1 MAGTHQGSIETRYS
15 WVVAITAVTMLSL
28 AAGGPIT
35 VVVGLVQI
43 AEDFGSGRSLPSL
56 ANSLA
61 YFGTAIGGMV
71 CGVMVA
77 RFCQRL
83 VAMIGGIAVALGL
96 MLASFGESWALLVG
110 LGLGVGLFCNGALFP
125 PMLAYVSLWF
135 DRRR

>member
-1 MAGTHQGSIETRYS
+1 MAEAAGKQRVAGPDEGSIESRYS
-15 WVVAITAVTMLSL
+15 WIVAMTAVTMLSL

-77 RFCQRL
+77 RFGQRL
-83 VAMIGGIAVALGL
+83 VAMIGGIAVRP
-96 MLASFGESWALLVG
+96 
-110 LGLGVGLFCNGALFP
+110 C
-125 PMLAYVSLWF
+125 
-135 DRRR
+135 